1 MRWVT
6 YYEFLGNISNVTVH
20 ANKADAE
27 KFFKA
32 HYKSYFQL
40 NSNVQVKLPM
50 RYGFPF
56 RAYYGV
62 SLLTFKRR
70 MMKQFDMTE
79 KEFTDELKECID
91 KARE

>member
-1 MRWVT
+1 MRWIT

-27 KFFKA
+27 KYFKA
-32 HYKSYFQL
+32 HCKSYFEL
-40 NSNVQVKLPM
+40 NRDVRVKLPM

-56 RAYYGV
+56 RAFYGV

-70 MMKQFDMTE
+70 MMEKFNMTE
-79 KEFTDELKECID
+79 KEFNEELKECV
-91 KARE
+91 EG